1 VRSIG
6 VDERDERGIA
16 QVVADDTVAAAERA
30 DTPA

>member
-16 QVVADDTVAAAERA
+16 QAVADDILAAAERA
-30 DTPA
+30 DIPA